1 MVNESC
7 DGAHQEYRSCARR
20 TPCLEGN
27 GSDYDGTEARFPI
40 AALERIDMAHRAM
53 SHSFFTRA
61 TI

>member
-1 MVNESC
+1 MKITQSRMVNESC

-40 AALERIDMAHRAM
+40 AALEF
-53 SHSFFTRA
+53 SS
-61 TI
+61 

>member
-27 GSDYDGTEARFPI
+27 GSDYDGTEVRFPI
-40 AALERIDMAHRAM
+40 AAHEFSCNRDIAHRLCVIA
-53 SHSFFTRA
+53 
-61 TI
+61 IY